1 MTLADQISTI
11 AERAATQANLLK
23 TEEATKN
30 ALVMPLLQALGYNVF
45 DPTEVVPEFICDVG
59 TKKGE
64 KVDYAIFQ
72 DGKPI
77 MLIECKH
84 AGGDLSLSHAGQL
97 LRYFHVTEA
106 RIGVLTN
113 GLVYRF
119 FTDLDK
125 SNKMDER
132 PFLELDLLNL
142 QESAVSELA
151 KLSKGSFNL
160 DEMMSSAHNLK
171 YTRALKNYLAGQFSS
186 PDDDFVRFMTK
197 QVYSGAFTAKV
208 AEQFSDLV
216 RKSMHQFVND
226 RVTGRLKTAMRDEEG
241 AASSN
246 EPPAEEVITHESG
259 VETTEEEME
268 GFRIV
273 RAILRAKVDV
283 SRIAARDVK
292 SYFGIL
298 LDDNNRRPIIRL
310 HFLSDSTKYVTVF
323 DVDGGERI
331 DIESVDDIYNVA
343 DRLYAAVERY
353 DVS

>member
-1 MTLADQISTI
+1 
-11 AERAATQANLLK
+11 
-23 TEEATKN
+23 
-30 ALVMPLLQALGYNVF
+30 
-45 DPTEVVPEFICDVG
+45 
-59 TKKGE
+59 
-64 KVDYAIFQ
+64 
-72 DGKPI
+72 

-84 AGGDLSLSHAGQL
+84 AGGDLSLDHAGQL
-97 LRYFHVTEA
+97 LRYLHVTEA

-119 FTDLDK
+119 YTDLDK

-132 PFLELDLLNL
+132 PFLELDLLNIE
-142 QESAVSELA
+142 ESAVNELA
-151 KLSKGSFNL
+151 KLSKGSFDL

-171 YTRALKNYLAGQFSS
+171 YTRALKNYLASQFSS
-186 PDDDFVRFMTK
+186 PNDDFVRFMTK

-216 RKSMHQFVND
+216 RRSMHQFVND
-226 RVTGRLKTAMRDEEG
+226 RVTGRLKTAMRDEEIHE
-241 AASSN
+241 SSDT
-246 EPPAEEVITHESG
+246 PSAEEAISRESG
-259 VETTEEEME
+259 VETSEEEME
-268 GFRIV
+268 GFHIV

-292 SYFGIL
+292 SYFGVL

-310 HFLSDSTKYVTVF
+310 HLNSTSTKFITVF
-323 DVDGGERI
+323 DIDGGERI

-353 DVS
+353 DAS